1 MANEEVKVPS
11 KGSKLPKKRVILYS
25 YIGVLT
31 VVTVL
36 FGFHVLKY
44 FYLDPLSTAG
54 HPVYGHRTE
63 NLESISES
71 VIASAEEKGAQQP
84 GVSEVKVTVQG
95 PVVYVKVQVDEGVDV
110 ETAREAAEVTATQ
123 MLDEVGDKL
132 ADYSIQLVV
141 SSGDVNELTDANREQ
156 ELEHYKQHRLE
167 IVEQIVAHAE
177 EYPTQENIER
187 AKSNINVMPKDYNKE
202 TGEYEYR
209 YKEEKEAFEARIEA
223 LTPLTAEEE
232 EALGDIPYLEVN
244 QEIEPTEISDFPSW
258 GAYDKNTQ
266 LFEWQ

>member
-1 MANEEVKVPS
+1 M
-11 KGSKLPKKRVILYS
+11 I
-25 YIGVLT
+25 
-31 VVTVL
+31 
-36 FGFHVLKY
+36 
-44 FYLDPLSTAG
+44 
-54 HPVYGHRTE
+54 
-63 NLESISES
+63 
-71 VIASAEEKGAQQP
+71 
-84 GVSEVKVTVQG
+84 VQG

-187 AKSNINVMPKDYNKE
+187 AKSNIKVMPQDYNKK

-232 EALGDIPYLEVN
+232 EAMGDIPYLEVN

-266 LFEWQ
+266 SFEWQ